1 MTSNDTIKRYYLKRL
16 AEYRKAGYSDDAAA
30 RAAAADTK
38 AKYGRVP
45 G

>member
-16 AEYRKAGYSDDAAA
+16 AEYRKAGYSDDEAA

-38 AKYGRVP
+38 ARYGRLP

>member
-1 MTSNDTIKRYYLKRL
+1 MPTNDRIKEYYLKRL
-16 AEYRKAGYSDDAAA
+16 AEYRKAGYTDSDATAAA
-30 RAAAADTK
+30 EKDTK

>member
-1 MTSNDTIKRYYLKRL
+1 MTNEDTIKRYYLKRL
-16 AEYRKAGYSDDAAA
+16 AEYRRAGYADDEAA